1 MRKKSKI
8 PGGSDK
14 NYEKDKGEFLQKLKE
29 FLQAKGYVQ
38 FDFKVELETHLV
50 KNKLSEVLDK
60 GFLIILCMNVQ
71 LDFFSFE
78 EFWHLINSAMP

>member
-38 FDFKVELETHLV
+38 FDFKVELET
-50 KNKLSEVLDK
+50 
-60 GFLIILCMNVQ
+60 Q
-71 LDFFSFE
+71 LK
-78 EFWHLINSAMP
+78 INYLKT

>member
-8 PGGSDK
+8 LGGSDK

-38 FDFKVELETHLV
+38 FDFKVELETQ
-50 KNKLSEVLDK
+50 
-60 GFLIILCMNVQ
+60 LIILYLNIQ

-78 EFWHLINSAMP
+78 EFWHLINSGIP